1 MTQMICRISMTFIYL
16 PDPNPLILNLH
27 CSEQDWWYLK
37 EIQELRWLSRAFPL
51 CIKQE
56 IHSKATIFIII
67 RLNKVLLVNIMANPI
82 RDSSTIVCQR
92 LAWVR
97 VETSWTWCRA
107 IIRYKIMRISL
118 PAKPLPFS
126 TSQSR
131 FQIVVSSFLV
141 HLNLI

>member
-1 MTQMICRISMTFIYL
+1 MQNFNDLYISTRPEPSNIESALLGAGFMIA
-16 PDPNPLILNLH
+16 
-27 CSEQDWWYLK
+27 QG
-37 EIQELRWLSRAFPL
+37 IQELRWLSRAFPL

-97 VETSWTWCRA
+97 AETS
-107 IIRYKIMRISL
+107 
-118 PAKPLPFS
+118 
-126 TSQSR
+126 
-131 FQIVVSSFLV
+131 
-141 HLNLI
+141 